1 MTDRLTKFSNPDDLE
16 FERQN
21 LCHRAQGDGWWRWE
35 ITASGS
41 LVRRLWDIVSRWE
54 PPFLLLYL
62 LVVSRGEPEGRYES
76 PELASWQEVEN
87 FLAEFWDFLEADGR
101 HNLWIRSERSKAFAV
116 LDSHEILYVYGDAAV
131 GDHLRHQGFS
141 DIQPEIPSPHAH
153 HYHPGFDSDQRTL
166 LEWCA

>member
-1 MTDRLTKFSNPDDLE
+1 MTDRLTKFSNPDDLA

-76 PELASWQEVEN
+76 PELASRQEVEN

-101 HNLWIRSERSKAFAV
+101 HNLWIRSEGSKAFVVLSVTTARRRIACASWSSAV
-116 LDSHEILYVYGDAAV
+116 TSGSWSLGSGSTTA
-131 GDHLRHQGFS
+131 
-141 DIQPEIPSPHAH
+141 
-153 HYHPGFDSDQRTL
+153 
-166 LEWCA
+166 